1 MIAVRVRYL
10 MVRVVLNG
18 IHTAVR
24 LTTYGSANQAEME
37 ETLRDWLCWGEI
49 QPERAAPVLPLPSTG
64 RIPPLLG
71 GSHVATT
78 LLIKCSPI
86 MGHRCSESSSNCLP
100 IFCPFSFT

>member
-49 QPERAAPVLPLPSTG
+49 QPERAAPSSSVPGTHSTAPWRLPSG
-64 RIPPLLG
+64 HYPLD
-71 GSHVATT
+71 
-78 LLIKCSPI
+78 
-86 MGHRCSESSSNCLP
+86 
-100 IFCPFSFT
+100 